1 MKLDAWLREGLEPAA
16 QDARLSEQL
25 GFDGA
30 WNSEANSDAFLG
42 LVLAAEHTRRI
53 QLGSSVAVAF
63 SRSPMTV
70 AYQAM
75 DLQRYSQ
82 GRFVLG
88 LGPQIRPHI
97 ENRFSMTWSKPAA
110 RMRDYV
116 AALRSIWHSWAT
128 GEELHHSGEFYTHTL
143 MTPNFI
149 PPAVPDSAPK
159 IYLAA
164 VGPQMLRVAAEVA
177 DGLFVHPFLTERYL
191 HDVLVPTVAAYRP
204 TGAAPLELALSP
216 FVALDET
223 DFEAVRTKMAFYGST
238 PAYRP
243 VLEAQGWGELQI
255 DLNALSKQGR
265 WDQMPALITDEM
277 VHAMCSAGDA
287 QEVAEDLMRR
297 YHSVV
302 QRVRF
307 NRPGDQVGPARFVD
321 LVEALRSELSAVDST
336 PDVQR
341 P

>member
-1 MKLDAWLREGLEPAA
+1 MKIDAWLREGLQSAA
-16 QDARLSEQL
+16 RDARHSEEL

-30 WNSEANSDAFLG
+30 WNSEAKSDAFLG

-75 DLQRYSQ
+75 DLQRYSD

-97 ENRFSMTWSKPAA
+97 ENRFSMEWSKPAA

-116 AALRSIWHSWAT
+116 AALRAIWHAWAT
-128 GEELHHSGEFYTHTL
+128 GEELDHCGEFYRHTL

-149 PPAVPDSAPK
+149 PPELPDTVPK

-191 HDVLVPTVAAYRP
+191 QDVLVPAVAAYRP
-204 TGAAPLELALSP
+204 AGAPPLELALSP
-216 FVALDET
+216 FVALDED

-243 VLEAQGWGELQI
+243 VLESHGWGKVQA

-265 WDQMPALITDEM
+265 WDQMPGLITDEM
-277 VHAMCSAGDA
+277 VHAMCSSGNAK
-287 QEVAEDLMRR
+287 EVAQDLMRR
-297 YHSVV
+297 YHGVV
-302 QRVRF
+302 HRVRF
-307 NRPGDQVGPARFVD
+307 NRPGDQVGPTRFAD
-321 LVEALRSELSAVDST
+321 LVDALRGERNAADSMSYH
-336 PDVQR
+336 
-341 P
+341 

>member
-1 MKLDAWLREGLEPAA
+1 MKVDAWIREGLDRAA
-16 QDARLSEQL
+16 EDARLSEEL

-30 WNSEANSDAFLG
+30 WNSEAKSDAFLG
-42 LVLAAEHTRRI
+42 LVLAAEHTQRI
-53 QLGSSVAVAF
+53 QLGSSIAVAF

-75 DLQRYSQ
+75 DLLRYSQ

-97 ENRFSMTWSKPAA
+97 EDRFSMTWSKPAA
-110 RMRDYV
+110 RMKEFV

-128 GEELHHSGEFYTHTL
+128 GEQLDHRGEFYRHTL
-143 MTPNFI
+143 MTSNFV

-191 HDVLVPTVAAYRP
+191 RDVLLPTVTAYRP
-204 TGAAPLELALSP
+204 ETDAPLELALSP
-216 FVALDET
+216 FVALDEN
-223 DFEAVRTKMAFYGST
+223 DFEAVRTKISFYGST

-243 VLEAQGWGELQI
+243 VLEAHGWGDLQT
-255 DLNALSKQGR
+255 DLNTLSKQNR
-265 WDQMPALITDEM
+265 WGEMPALITDDI
-277 VHAMCSAGDA
+277 VHTMCSAGDEK
-287 QEVAEDLMRR
+287 QVAADLKRR
-297 YHSVV
+297 YDGVV
-302 QRVRF
+302 HRIRF
-307 NRPGDQVGPARFVD
+307 NRPGDQAGPARFAG
-321 LVEALRSELSAVDST
+321 LLEALRAA
-336 PDVQR
+336 Q
-341 P
+341 